1 MARKRTPDRDIAKE
15 IYLKSKGTLA
25 PREIAEKLKL
35 PPEKIRKWKNED
47 KWEAELTKKK
57 RGGQPGNQSA
67 KGHGAPKGNKNAEV
81 HGGYSAVD
89 LESLSDE
96 DKAYIEAITLESE
109 QNLLTELRI
118 LRAKEK
124 DIRRKMEELEAE
136 PEDTLYLS
144 RVAEMHAAYTLEE
157 LENLEPEERA
167 KLLDELKPKM
177 KTITKE
183 SKFERQQKLITAFDK
198 IHGRIIKLLDTIK
211 SYQTDKKRLEL
222 DTLRYD
228 LSKQKA
234 TGSIEVDPFDE
245 DEDAE
250 EK

>member
-35 PPEKIRKWKNED
+35 PSERIRKWKSED
-47 KWEAELTKKK
+47 RWEAELTKKK

-89 LESLSDE
+89 LENLSDE

-124 DIRRKMEELEAE
+124 DIRRKIDALEAE

-157 LENLEPEERA
+157 LEDLEPEERA
-167 KLLDELKPKM
+167 KLLNELKPKM

-183 SKFERQQKLITAFDK
+183 SKFEREQKLITAFDK

-211 SYQTDKKRLEL
+211 GYQTDQKRLEL

-228 LSKQKA
+228 LSRQKA
-234 TGSIEVDPFDE
+234 TGTIEVDPFADE
-245 DEDAE
+245 EEADEN
-250 EK
+250 